1 MLRSRISPLLFVLNL
16 LFRADDPNVLLNVVL
31 LLLKIINLLN
41 QLDILLHKPLV
52 NLLMRLVCLSQ
63 RTAQV
68 VNILLQVLAKFL
80 EFLCGVRVI
89 LAFSLDFLSH
99 IHLVKPNYRLL
110 KFLVV
115 GDVIQSVVHLVL
127 ELSLLLFLLLEDLA

>member
-68 VNILLQVLAKFL
+68 VNILLQVLAQFL

-127 ELSLLLFLLLEDLA
+127 ELSLLLFLLLEDLT

>member
-16 LFRADDPNVLLNVVL
+16 LFRADDPNILLNVVL

-68 VNILLQVLAKFL
+68 VNILLQVLAQFL

>member
-16 LFRADDPNVLLNVVL
+16 LFRADDPNILLNVVL

-127 ELSLLLFLLLEDLA
+127 ELSLLLFLLLEDLT

>member
-1 MLRSRISPLLFVLNL
+1 LLRSRISPLLFVLNL

-68 VNILLQVLAKFL
+68 VNILLQVLAQFL

-127 ELSLLLFLLLEDLA
+127 ELSLLLFLLLEDLT

>member
-1 MLRSRISPLLFVLNL
+1 LLRSRISPLLFVLNL
-16 LFRADDPNVLLNVVL
+16 LFRADDPNILLNVVL

-68 VNILLQVLAKFL
+68 VNILLQVLAQFL

>member
-1 MLRSRISPLLFVLNL
+1 LLRSRISPLLFVLNL

>member
-16 LFRADDPNVLLNVVL
+16 LFRADDPNILLNVVL
-31 LLLKIINLLN
+31 LLLQIINLLN
-41 QLDILLHKPLV
+41 QLNILLHKPLV

-127 ELSLLLFLLLEDLA
+127 ELSLLLFLLLEDLT

>member
-1 MLRSRISPLLFVLNL
+1 M
-16 LFRADDPNVLLNVVL
+16 L
-31 LLLKIINLLN
+31 LLLKIINLLY
-41 QLDILLHKPLV
+41 QLNILLHKPLV
-52 NLLMRLVCLSQ
+52 NLLMRLVCFSQ
-63 RTAQV
+63 RTAQM
-68 VNILLQVLAKFL
+68 VNILLQVLAQFL

>member
-1 MLRSRISPLLFVLNL
+1 LLRSRISPLLFVLNL
-16 LFRADDPNVLLNVVL
+16 LFRADDPNILLNVVL

-127 ELSLLLFLLLEDLA
+127 ELSLLLFLLLEDLT